1 MRTDDYVEIQQLLA
15 RYCHVVDN
23 KQWDQ
28 LASIFTPDAGVT
40 VVGIYP
46 RTTGIEA
53 IIPLYSTV
61 MRHPLAHESTSLIVT
76 EESETVTRHRVEV
89 GDRPGQRKCRRRC
102 VRRRGGAHS
111 RGLADQGARRS
122 PGRRPG
128 HHLAVTS
135 GRATAVVVGG
145 SIAGSFVARVLAD
158 HFERVIVF
166 DKDDLPGG
174 AVARP
179 GRPTGRP
186 LSRPAGSGP
195 HGGRGVVSRV
205 CR

>member
-1 MRTDDYVEIQQLLA
+1 MGTDDYVEIQQLLA

-76 EESETVTRHRVEV
+76 EESETVTRIASKWVTVRANGNAGAGVYEDEV
-89 GDRPGQRKCRRRC
+89 
-102 VRRRGGAHS
+102 VR
-111 RGLADQGARRS
+111 
-122 PGRRPG
+122 
-128 HHLAVTS
+128 TS
-135 GRATAVVVGG
+135 EGWR
-145 SIAGSFVARVLAD
+145 IK
-158 HFERVIVF
+158 ER
-166 DKDDLPGG
+166 
-174 AVARP
+174 VARP
-179 GRPTGRP
+179 VAAPDTI
-186 LSRPAGSGP
+186 LL
-195 HGGRGVVSRV
+195 
-205 CR
+205 

>member
-1 MRTDDYVEIQQLLA
+1 MGTDDYVEIQQLLA

-76 EESETVTRHRVEV
+76 EESETGTRIASKWVTVRANGNAGAGVYEDEV
-89 GDRPGQRKCRRRC
+89 
-102 VRRRGGAHS
+102 VH
-111 RGLADQGARRS
+111 
-122 PGRRPG
+122 
-128 HHLAVTS
+128 TS
-135 GRATAVVVGG
+135 EGWR
-145 SIAGSFVARVLAD
+145 IK
-158 HFERVIVF
+158 ER
-166 DKDDLPGG
+166 
-174 AVARP
+174 VARP
-179 GRPTGRP
+179 VAAPDTI
-186 LSRPAGSGP
+186 LL
-195 HGGRGVVSRV
+195 
-205 CR
+205 